1 MKSYNRYYGL
11 VALSLA
17 LLASSCSQEHQEP
30 QTNTTVQSTDAV
42 PEDKG
47 PTTTLNVNIEAGL
60 EEESSRAL
68 NGLEIGADGKL
79 FPSSLDG
86 RVQAVVIIANASQVH
101 HALVDMTYDATTRRA
116 QYKGNIFNIPTS
128 VLTGAPKAMVVVY
141 PDGWYNA
148 SARTINMPEQLAA
161 EPATGKPIDIKL
173 PYFSDWQ
180 AITLSNNTLIP
191 TDIKGLTFK
200 PQGQILRLRVEN
212 KQTEMDNVRL
222 HKFIFETNVM
232 SRSGSYSLA
241 LRNSSESPSYTP
253 AATERVVANTTYYRH
268 DVKLSTAQTL
278 DKSPKNYYLWVTA
291 RPNVA
296 TPYTRTLMSVQ
307 YMDPVLDPTSDN
319 WWVGKTLSEAGS
331 TDEYKVVAVGYN
343 NSNLSKKGAT
353 YRLELNNRNGFTPI
367 TRFSFYYMSAK
378 ADQVSVNN
386 GYGEVDTAPAFIQN
400 FAQRFYP
407 GHTRYTFGYLLNN
420 GYLPTSTRAIGELT
434 NLRSSQYKNNGEGLS
449 WRIPNMP
456 ELRVLLF
463 PYSRQL
469 SPTGSRDIFA
479 FKTANANKV
488 ATVNESVN
496 LGGKGSAST
505 TYSASYFNTTG
516 NEIHG
521 IRFMGTDNHQN
532 KCWYGYR
539 RIGGTDQQPDGTQIQ
554 ARYLGE
560 YYPEIATARD
570 FVNFKGILPT
580 IEERVIAWSKFFE
593 NNDGNIRGN
602 YFWASSLINGNNY
615 YRLKLDHNTGS
626 VVEDGFTGTDHRGR
640 TAAVILIRDFK

>member
-86 RVQAVVIIANASQVH
+86 RVKAVVIIANASQVH

-116 QYKGNIFNIPTS
+116 QYKGNILNIPTS

-148 SARTINMPEQLAA
+148 SARTINMPQQFAA

-241 LRNSSESPSYTP
+241 LRNSSQSPSYTP

-319 WWVGKTLSEAGS
+319 WWVGKTTSEAGS

-407 GHTRYTFGYLLNN
+407 GHTRYTLKYLTDN
-420 GYLPTSTRAIGELT
+420 GYIGRTAQEKGKTLD
-434 NLRSSQYKNNGEGLS
+434 NLRSPEYKKKGEGLH
-449 WRIPNMP
+449 WRIPSIE
-456 ELRVLLF
+456 ELRLLI
-463 PYSRQL
+463 PDYS
-469 SPTGSRDIFA
+469 SKFEPANSRDIFMFSQTGDKA
-479 FKTANANKV
+479 
-488 ATVNESVN
+488 ATVTERIN
-496 LGGKGSAST
+496 GGKEYQTSFYRSGTAV
-505 TYSASYFNTTG
+505 N
-516 NEIHG
+516 G
-521 IRFMGTDNHQN
+521 IRFMGHNDID
-532 KCWYGYR
+532 KCWYLYR
-539 RIGGTDQQPDGTQIQ
+539 RSGGGQEPERTQIQ
-554 ARYLGE
+554 ASYLGP
-560 YYPEIATARD
+560 YYPEIKTAQD
-570 FVNFKGILPT
+570 WNNFKGIKPT
-580 IEERVIAWSKFFE
+580 IEERILTW
-593 NNDGNIRGN
+593 
-602 YFWASSLINGNNY
+602 NNY
-615 YRLKLDHNTGS
+615 YRANDKSMLGNYLWVSNVVTHNGTNFHYRIKLDHSNGSIGESGFSYANGISQTG
-626 VVEDGFTGTDHRGR
+626 
-640 TAAVILIRDFK
+640 AVMLIRDFN